1 MPGFDALPGNTALK
15 ASLRTALD
23 RRFPQ
28 AVLLSGPD
36 GSGKTDF
43 AQTIA
48 AALLCTGASP
58 RPCGACASCH
68 KVAHGTHP
76 DLIVIDEGD
85 GEIKIETARNIR
97 DEAAILPNDGD
108 RKVFIIHNADRMN
121 LSAQNALLKVLEEP
135 PRYVFFILLS
145 SQPGVLLQTIRSRCA
160 IYQLEPPHVSAD
172 QNPELLEPSR
182 AFLRAMAKGDE
193 YGMLLGA
200 NGFAKLNKAAFQQA
214 MTLLGTAL
222 RDAALGLGRCCP
234 ARPGTLR
241 RDPRPR
247 RRTDRGKNPRR
258 STITSRCC
266 PAALRSTQAHPSSAL
281 SLRQVLTPSAIRRDH
296 PNNIRGI
303 LKTEEH
309 LDC

>member
-68 KVAHGTHP
+68 KIAHGTHP

-85 GEIKIETARNIR
+85 GEIKVETARNIR

-135 PRYVFFILLS
+135 PRYAFFVLTS
-145 SQPGVLLQTIRSRCA
+145 EQPGEILETIRSRCTR
-160 IYQLEPPHVSAD
+160 YQLAPA
-172 QNPELLEPSR
+172 
-182 AFLRAMAKGDE
+182 
-193 YGMLLGA
+193 
-200 NGFAKLNKAAFQQA
+200 QA
-214 MTLLGTAL
+214 PDHRILPTKQEKPRG
-222 RDAALGLGRCCP
+222 
-234 ARPGTLR
+234 
-241 RDPRPR
+241 PRP
-247 RRTDRGKNPRR
+247 
-258 STITSRCC
+258 
-266 PAALRSTQAHPSSAL
+266 
-281 SLRQVLTPSAIRRDH
+281 
-296 PNNIRGI
+296 
-303 LKTEEH
+303 
-309 LDC
+309 

>member
-58 RPCGACASCH
+58 RPCGACASCN
-68 KVAHGTHP
+68 KIAHGTHP

-85 GEIKIETARNIR
+85 GEIKVETARNIR

-222 RDAALGLGRCCP
+222 RDAALV
-234 ARPGTLR
+234 
-241 RDPRPR
+241 
-247 RRTDRGKNPRR
+247 
-258 STITSRCC
+258 SVS
-266 PAALRSTQAHPSSAL
+266 AAPLVPAL
-281 SLRQVLTPSAIRRDH
+281 SAETRALAGALTAEKILAVYDHLTLLSRRAEVNASAPIQCAVLAAGAYAICH
-296 PNNIRGI
+296 PPRSS
-303 LKTEEH
+303 K
-309 LDC
+309 

>member
-1 MPGFDALPGNTALK
+1 MSGFDALPGNTALK

-58 RPCGACASCH
+58 RPCGTCASCH

-76 DLIVIDEGD
+76 DLIVVDEGD
-85 GEIKIETARNIR
+85 GEIKVETARNIR

-135 PRYVFFILLS
+135 PRYVFFILVS
-145 SQPGVLLQTIRSRCA
+145 SQPGVLLQTIRSRCT

-222 RDAALGLGRCCP
+222 RDAALVSVG
-234 ARPGTLR
+234 
-241 RDPRPR
+241 
-247 RRTDRGKNPRR
+247 
-258 STITSRCC
+258 
-266 PAALRSTQAHPSSAL
+266 AAPLVPAL
-281 SLRQVLTPSAIRRDH
+281 SAETRALAGALTAEKILAVYDHLTLLSRRAEVNASAPIQCAVLAAGAYASCH
-296 PNNIRGI
+296 PPRSS
-303 LKTEEH
+303 K
-309 LDC
+309 

>member
-85 GEIKIETARNIR
+85 GEIKVETARNIR

-145 SQPGVLLQTIRSRCA
+145 SQPGILLQTIRSRCA

-172 QNPELLEPSR
+172 ENPELLEPSR

-222 RDAALGLGRCCP
+222 RDAALVSVG
-234 ARPGTLR
+234 
-241 RDPRPR
+241 
-247 RRTDRGKNPRR
+247 
-258 STITSRCC
+258 
-266 PAALRSTQAHPSSAL
+266 AAPLVPAL
-281 SLRQVLTPSAIRRDH
+281 SAETRALAGALTAEKILAVYDHLTLLSRRAEVNASVPIQCAVLAAGAYAICH
-296 PNNIRGI
+296 PPRSS
-303 LKTEEH
+303 K
-309 LDC
+309 

>member
-43 AQTIA
+43 AQAIA

-68 KVAHGTHP
+68 KIAHGTHP

-85 GEIKIETARNIR
+85 GEIKVETARNIR
-97 DEAAILPNDGD
+97 NEAAILPNDGD

-145 SQPGVLLQTIRSRCA
+145 SQPGILLQTIRSRCA

-222 RDAALGLGRCCP
+222 RDAALVSVG
-234 ARPGTLR
+234 
-241 RDPRPR
+241 
-247 RRTDRGKNPRR
+247 
-258 STITSRCC
+258 
-266 PAALRSTQAHPSSAL
+266 AAPLVPAL
-281 SLRQVLTPSAIRRDH
+281 SAETRALAGALTAEKILAVYDHLTLLSRRAEVNASAPIRCAVLAAGAYAICH
-296 PNNIRGI
+296 PPRSS
-303 LKTEEH
+303 K
-309 LDC
+309 

>member
-85 GEIKIETARNIR
+85 GEFKTAVSVR
-97 DEAAILPNDGD
+97 
-108 RKVFIIHNADRMN
+108 
-121 LSAQNALLKVLEEP
+121 
-135 PRYVFFILLS
+135 
-145 SQPGVLLQTIRSRCA
+145 
-160 IYQLEPPHVSAD
+160 PHS
-172 QNPELLEPSR
+172 P
-182 AFLRAMAKGDE
+182 K
-193 YGMLLGA
+193 Y
-200 NGFAKLNKAAFQQA
+200 
-214 MTLLGTAL
+214 
-222 RDAALGLGRCCP
+222 CP
-234 ARPGTLR
+234 
-241 RDPRPR
+241 
-247 RRTDRGKNPRR
+247 
-258 STITSRCC
+258 
-266 PAALRSTQAHPSSAL
+266 H
-281 SLRQVLTPSAIRRDH
+281 
-296 PNNIRGI
+296 
-303 LKTEEH
+303 
-309 LDC
+309 

>member
-85 GEIKIETARNIR
+85 GEIKVETARNIR

-160 IYQLEPPHVSAD
+160 IYQFEPPHVSAD

-222 RDAALGLGRCCP
+222 RDAALVSVG
-234 ARPGTLR
+234 
-241 RDPRPR
+241 
-247 RRTDRGKNPRR
+247 
-258 STITSRCC
+258 
-266 PAALRSTQAHPSSAL
+266 AAPLVPAL
-281 SLRQVLTPSAIRRDH
+281 SAETRALAGALTAEKILAVYDHLTLLSRRAEVNASAPIQCAVLAAGAYAICH
-296 PNNIRGI
+296 PPRSS
-303 LKTEEH
+303 K
-309 LDC
+309 

>member
-36 GSGKTDF
+36 GSGKADF
-43 AQTIA
+43 AQAIA
-48 AALLCTGASP
+48 AALLCTGPSP
-58 RPCGACASCH
+58 RPCSACASCH

-85 GEIKIETARNIR
+85 SEIKVETARGIR

-108 RKVFIIHNADRMN
+108 RKVFIIRHADRMN
-121 LSAQNALLKVLEEP
+121 ANAQNALLKVLEEP
-135 PRYVFFILLS
+135 PRYVFFVLVS
-145 SQPGVLLQTIRSRCA
+145 SQPDVLLQTIRSRCA
-160 IYQLEPPHVSAD
+160 IYQLEPPHVSAAQD
-172 QNPELLEPSR
+172 PALLEPAR
-182 AFLRAMAKGDE
+182 QFLRALAKGDE

-222 RDAALGLGRCCP
+222 RDAALVSVG
-234 ARPGTLR
+234 
-241 RDPRPR
+241 
-247 RRTDRGKNPRR
+247 
-258 STITSRCC
+258 
-266 PAALRSTQAHPSSAL
+266 AAPLVPAL
-281 SLRQVLTPSAIRRDH
+281 SAETRALSGALTAEKILAVYDHLALLSHRAEVNASAPIQCAVLAAGAYSICHPPRSA
-296 PNNIRGI
+296 
-303 LKTEEH
+303 K
-309 LDC
+309 

>member
-68 KVAHGTHP
+68 KIAHGTHP

-85 GEIKIETARNIR
+85 GEIKVETARNIR

-145 SQPGVLLQTIRSRCA
+145 SQPGILLQTIRSRCA

-222 RDAALGLGRCCP
+222 RDAALVSVG
-234 ARPGTLR
+234 
-241 RDPRPR
+241 
-247 RRTDRGKNPRR
+247 
-258 STITSRCC
+258 
-266 PAALRSTQAHPSSAL
+266 AAPLVPAL
-281 SLRQVLTPSAIRRDH
+281 SAETRALAGALTAEKILAVYNHLTLLSRRAEVNASAPIQCAVLAAGAYAICH
-296 PNNIRGI
+296 PPRSS
-303 LKTEEH
+303 K
-309 LDC
+309 

>member
-1 MPGFDALPGNTALK
+1 MSGFDALPGNTALK

-68 KVAHGTHP
+68 KVAHGAHP
-76 DLIVIDEGD
+76 DLIVVDEGD
-85 GEIKIETARNIR
+85 GEIKVETARNIR

-222 RDAALGLGRCCP
+222 RDAALVSVGAAPLVP
-234 ARPGTLR
+234 TLSAETR
-241 RDPRPR
+241 ALAGAL
-247 RRTDRGKNPRR
+247 TAEKIDRK
-258 STITSRCC
+258 S
-266 PAALRSTQAHPSSAL
+266 
-281 SLRQVLTPSAIRRDH
+281 VV
-296 PNNIRGI
+296 
-303 LKTEEH
+303 
-309 LDC
+309 